1 MKGTSSDLFQYF
13 FVKDKEVNLLAAISK
28 DGNVNIFKYKISKR
42 IVCSRKKRWIVFFL
56 TKYASPTESTSNK
69 IIKNYL
75 VSR

>member
-1 MKGTSSDLFQYF
+1 MKGTCSDLFQYF

-28 DGNVNIFKYKISKR
+28 DGNVNIFKYKISKQFFPQR
-42 IVCSRKKRWIVFFL
+42 SAGLLFL

-69 IIKNYL
+69 IIKSYL